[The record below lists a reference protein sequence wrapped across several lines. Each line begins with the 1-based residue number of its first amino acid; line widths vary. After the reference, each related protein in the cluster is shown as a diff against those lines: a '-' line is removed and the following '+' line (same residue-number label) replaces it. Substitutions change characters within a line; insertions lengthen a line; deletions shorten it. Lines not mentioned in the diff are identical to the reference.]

1 MAGALLRTR
10 NGSDSRDTRGHAVA
24 SNNLRRPHCVRRTD
38 SSRLSLRGIAEKQ
51 KELLAKYTEGEIA
64 VVADCSKDTAQ
75 SWKLGRR
82 TANTAYMLAMAR
94 TIDEIGLMI
103 AEEADLGRFY
113 GHDERIKKILQDIAL
128 REDQQGAFA
137 RSILREIGMDS

>member
-1 MAGALLRTR
+1 MGSANFRRRSFETR
-10 NGSDSRDTRGHAVA
+10 PSRGRDEFSTTK
-24 SNNLRRPHCVRRTD
+24 RRPHCVRRTD